1 MFPGQHVFD
10 FLAEYVI
17 EAQVNKE
24 RREIVKVGQI
34 ERDAHE
40 VGDEKRVGLQIQ
52 RRLHDSIDHEPNTPG
67 SHEDKKRHVHE
78 YDCACEAVLA

>member
-1 MFPGQHVFD
+1 M
-10 FLAEYVI
+10 I
-17 EAQVNKE
+17 EGQVNKE

-40 VGDEKRVGLQIQ
+40 QARIGDEKRVGLQIP

-67 SHEDKKRHVHE
+67 SHEDKKRNVHE
-78 YDCACEAVLA
+78 YDSPSEAVLA